1 MAAKPGT
8 GLKRGGET
16 KERPGTLRGTLKPRE
31 APDAGS
37 GGADPGE
44 RRSLLA
50 TVGSTAVIK
59 AFVMGISGLLGI
71 VTSQLI
77 ISRFGTD
84 AYAQYGLL
92 ATIPNLLPF
101 ADLGVAAVVINAVAG
116 SPSPKSDE
124 YVRRA
129 LLTALRI
136 LVVSGFVFVAVSVAL
151 YVLGWWHVILGNG
164 LIPGSGDLTACICL
178 ALFGLALPVSIGQR
192 VLVGMERTHSQVL
205 SQIVVAPVIL
215 SAVLIAVAINAPA
228 GSYLAI
234 ISYLANALN
243 SLICLILAARLISPQ
258 LGVAFRAIPRLRQ
271 FPGVKVSHLAWPVLL
286 QMIALPLAMQTD
298 RILLSHL
305 TTGDELAQYNIAS
318 QLYGIIIQTIA
329 AAGIAF
335 WPIYAKARSAARLE
349 SPLHPTLWFT
359 AGGLLLASILALI
372 SPLLV
377 EFISDGKVR
386 LDNWLIWGFV
396 VFVGLQAAKYP
407 VGMYMTDHI
416 GLRFQTLPIFVLLP
430 LNLVLSWWLI
440 GVLGAAGPILGSAV
454 SVALCQVIPNIWYV
468 RRDLA
473 RRREAA
479 IPCKP

>member
-1 MAAKPGT
+1 
-8 GLKRGGET
+8 
-16 KERPGTLRGTLKPRE
+16 
-31 APDAGS
+31 
-37 GGADPGE
+37 
-44 RRSLLA
+44 
-50 TVGSTAVIK
+50 
-59 AFVMGISGLLGI
+59 
-71 VTSQLI
+71 
-77 ISRFGTD
+77 
-84 AYAQYGLL
+84 
-92 ATIPNLLPF
+92 
-101 ADLGVAAVVINAVAG
+101 
-116 SPSPKSDE
+116 
-124 YVRRA
+124 
-129 LLTALRI
+129 
-136 LVVSGFVFVAVSVAL
+136 
-151 YVLGWWHVILGNG
+151 
-164 LIPGSGDLTACICL
+164 
-178 ALFGLALPVSIGQR
+178 
-192 VLVGMERTHSQVL
+192 MERTHSQVL

-234 ISYLANALN
+234 ISYLANGLN